1 MTCSLLLLLL
11 QAPSVAA
18 QDPSISSAAGMTPL
32 MFEDA
37 LHTGLREGHVSL
49 SWNRVEEVQEYRL
62 TDDRGVVVYRGEFER
77 AFVSGLP
84 DGTHT
89 FFLQA
94 FDADGQL
101 LASSES
107 PAVVEVQHWPLQYAL
122 ASFLV
127 GLIVVVALIAVIITG
142 AFRTRAGDVSDVLH
156 SASEGSG

>member
-18 QDPSISSAAGMTPL
+18 QDPSMPVAEPATL
-32 MFEDA
+32 AFEDA